1 MKKLFSDNRISIM
14 LQTFRNNPVVKV
26 SDLASRLGVSERTVR
41 NDIKQL
47 NQDLS
52 GFAVIEGKQGKYSL
66 RIFRQDEFRDLYRKL
81 IQTDDFMN
89 SPGNRMNYI
98 FGRLMRSDD
107 PLLTD
112 ELAYEMNIGRT
123 TIVNDLK
130 KLRQQIEPYDLSI
143 VGKTSKGLL
152 LEGEE
157 DKIREYV
164 LENVYQSIY
173 QDYPIDQDILD
184 MVEEKLKEYSFD
196 RRVRENFKKSL
207 VLMLDRSLTG
217 HGIGNFSAKYY
228 NMTILPVFEMV
239 SNLVDQVG
247 KILGTEFPVEEK
259 LFVMIPIMGMRTPTD
274 MAEMKTIALDTNI
287 LPLIDKIMER
297 IRQQMDITIES
308 DDFAEGFLYHVM
320 FMLNRLKYKLKLK
333 NPLLDELVSK
343 YPLAYQMAGIASE
356 VIRDEYNLLVSE
368 DEKGY
373 LTAYFGVF
381 LAENDLRQ
389 TKPFRVAVV
398 CGSGRVTAQ
407 LVAVQLKKVLDSSA
421 QLSLFSDEKVTADKL
436 NEFDVVLTTVDLPFS
451 CDRPIIRIREI
462 FNERELLHKI
472 EKAKY
477 WDQVEMPVVD
487 NNWFVL
493 NGLLDEDRFFIFEE
507 GQSYENAVAIM
518 ADSLA
523 DMGYVDDAFLDRLME
538 REHKGTM
545 VFDRSIALPHTL
557 QYANDRLTMAVGVCE
572 KGLSKDGSQD
582 IRVIFLMG
590 LPENSESE
598 DNDNLLIRI
607 YDEII
612 TIAQDEKLFTKISKA
627 DSFEELLRALY
638 RQAGE

>member
-14 LQTFRNNPVVKV
+14 LQSFRNHPVVKV

-47 NQDLS
+47 NQDLA

-66 RIFRQDEFRDLYRKL
+66 RIFHQDEFKEIYRKL

-98 FGRLMRSDD
+98 FGRLMRSGD

-123 TIVNDLK
+123 TIVSDLK
-130 KLRQQIEPYDLSI
+130 KLRAQIEPYDLSI

-152 LEGEE
+152 LQGDE

-184 MVEEKLKEYSFD
+184 MVDERLQEYSFE

-207 VLMLDRSLTG
+207 ILMLDRYLTG
-217 HGIGNFSAKYY
+217 YGIKNFSAKYY
-228 NMTILPVFEMV
+228 NLTILPVFEMV
-239 SNLVDQVG
+239 SDLVDKVG
-247 KILGTEFPVEEK
+247 DLLSTEFPVEEK
-259 LFVMIPIMGMRTPTD
+259 LFVLIPIMGMRTPTD
-274 MAEMKTIALDTNI
+274 VTELKTIALDANI
-287 LPLIDKIMER
+287 QPLIDKIMER

-320 FMLNRLKYKLKLK
+320 FMLNRLKYKLRIK

-343 YPLAYQMAGIASE
+343 YPLAYQMAGIAGD
-356 VIRDEYNLLVSE
+356 VIEEEHHLQVSE

-389 TKPFRVAVV
+389 NKPFRVAVV

-421 QLSLFSDEKVTADKL
+421 ELTLFSDEKVTARIL
-436 NEFDVVLTTVDLPFS
+436 NEFDVILTTVDLPFQ
-451 CDRPIIRIREI
+451 CERPIIRIREI

-477 WDQVEMPVVD
+477 WDQVDMPVVD

-493 NGLLDEDRFFIFEE
+493 NGLLDEDRFFVFDEE
-507 GQSYENAVAIM
+507 ESYEHAVAMM
-518 ADSLA
+518 ADSLEE
-523 DMGYVDDAFLDRLME
+523 MGYVDDGFLDRLKE
-538 REHKGTM
+538 REQKGTM

-557 QYANDRLTMAVGVCE
+557 QYANDRLTLAVGVCK
-572 KGLSKDGSQD
+572 KGLVKENQHE
-582 IRVIFLMG
+582 IRIIFLMG
-590 LPENSESE
+590 LPETSESF

-612 TIAQDEKLFTKISKA
+612 TIAQDEKLFTNISKA
-627 DSFEELLRALY
+627 GSFEELLRALY
-638 RQAGE
+638 RRAGE